1 MAKSILLQLLIL
13 GKSLVWGA
21 KMLKCIF
28 LTLQRASYFAKKFG
42 DHEVGSTV
50 HSPNLKVMVEIT
62 AHAIRFWKL
71 LSENYQR

>member
-1 MAKSILLQLLIL
+1 MAKSILIQLLIL
-13 GKSLVWGA
+13 ESLVWGA

-28 LTLQRASYFAKKFG
+28 LTLQRASYFVKKFG

-71 LSENYQR
+71 LSENYQH